1 MAYPERVGRLVL
13 AAFTYT
19 GQGSPTLN
27 DRAKQLEFYRT
38 HSRRPRDRDMIRS
51 IFTRDKVGTADPAV
65 AEVLAD
71 AEMPFGDSV
80 PTGTYLDMTQS
91 LPVVD
96 PRKVHSPV
104 LLVRGEYDG
113 IATEEDLI
121 SFFTKLPNGDR
132 ELAIIPGMAHS
143 VVLSYN
149 REQSWQIVRGFLER
163 PGRHDR
169 VGT

>member
-1 MAYPERVGRLVL
+1 
-13 AAFTYT
+13 
-19 GQGSPTLN
+19 
-27 DRAKQLEFYRT
+27 
-38 HSRRPRDRDMIRS
+38 
-51 IFTRDKVGTADPAV
+51 
-65 AEVLAD
+65 
-71 AEMPFGDSV
+71 MPFGDSV

-96 PRKVHSPV
+96 PLKVHSPV

-132 ELAIIPGMAHS
+132 ELVIIPGMAHS
-143 VVLSYN
+143 VVLSFN
-149 REQSWQIVRGFLER
+149 RDQSWQVVRSFLER

-169 VGT
+169 LATSG